1 MHARS
6 FTAVPLI
13 CIFGLARLFLF
24 NEGSG
29 FGSDDGLIVGLTCAL
44 LIHRIC
50 WVPLLALGLKW
61 PKLYR
66 FYHYYEMLAMVL
78 DSVLS
83 LSESKTPAAQNF
95 ALMYLLLMN
104 VLVFSVLYYHIL
116 ENLAAVLFHA
126 TAVKI
131 ILHSGLHISS
141 ICPPTY

>member
-1 MHARS
+1 
-6 FTAVPLI
+6 
-13 CIFGLARLFLF
+13 
-24 NEGSG
+24 
-29 FGSDDGLIVGLTCAL
+29 
-44 LIHRIC
+44 
-50 WVPLLALGLKW
+50 
-61 PKLYR
+61 
-66 FYHYYEMLAMVL
+66 MLAMVL

-141 ICPPTY
+141 ICPPTYQQVAFLAVELILVVCAHLIVTRIGFWYI